1 MTEFNGP
8 AESPIGE
15 SLTVHPLSQGER
27 LIDTFIAPSK
37 TFTDILRDQSWW
49 LPFLLAI
56 VVSYG
61 YMFVVQKQ
69 VGWDTVAQ
77 NTLNQDPKAQERLAN
92 ASPEAKAQAQT
103 FTLAIIKYSFF
114 ASPLLA
120 LLFAAIVS
128 LVLWATINLFFGGH
142 ATFGR
147 VFAVWMYGTL
157 PLLIKSILAVITLF
171 AGLDKE
177 SFNLS
182 NPVGTNIGYFLPI
195 DSAKWLTTL
204 ATSLDM
210 IWIWTMILVG
220 IGLAIVAKVKRGSGL
235 SAVFGWW
242 LLILLARLV
251 YAAVTG

>member
-1 MTEFNGP
+1 MTEFNDP

-15 SLTVHPLSQGER
+15 SLTVHPLSQAER
-27 LIDTFIAPSK
+27 VVDTFIASSK

-49 LPFLLAI
+49 LPFLLGI

-77 NTLNQDPKAQERLAN
+77 NTLNQDPKASERLAN

-103 FTLAIIKYSFF
+103 FTLAIIKYTFF

-210 IWIWTMILVG
+210 IWIWTLILAG

-242 LLILLARLV
+242 LLILLARLG
-251 YAAVTG
+251 YAAIAG

>member
-1 MTEFNGP
+1 MTEFEAP
-8 AESPIGE
+8 LPIGE
-15 SLTVHPLSQGER
+15 TFAVPPLGQGQR
-27 LIDTFIAPSK
+27 VIDTFIAPSK

-49 LPFLLAI
+49 LPFLLGI

-69 VGWDTVAQ
+69 VGWDTVAE
-77 NTLNQDPKAQERLAN
+77 NTLKQDAKASERLAN
-92 ASPEAKAQAQT
+92 ATPEAKAQAHT

-120 LLFAAIVS
+120 LLFAAIFS

-210 IWIWTMILVG
+210 IWIWTLILAG

-242 LLILLARLV
+242 LLILLARLG
-251 YAAVTG
+251 YAAIAG

>member
-1 MTEFNGP
+1 MTEFKGP

-15 SLTVHPLSQGER
+15 SLTVHPLGQGER
-27 LIDTFIAPSK
+27 IIDTFIAPSK

-77 NTLNQDPKAQERLAN
+77 NTLNQDPKASERLAN
-92 ASPEAKAQAQT
+92 ASPEAKAQALT
-103 FTLAIIKYSFF
+103 FTLAIIKYTFF

-120 LLFAAIVS
+120 LVFAAIVS

-157 PLLIKSILAVITLF
+157 PVLIKSILAIITLF
-171 AGLDKE
+171 AGLDKDA
-177 SFNLS
+177 FNLS
-182 NPVGTNIGYFLPI
+182 NPVGTNIGYFLPV

-204 ATSLDM
+204 ATSVDM

-235 SAVFGWW
+235 IAVFGWW
-242 LLILLARLV
+242 LFILLVRV
-251 YAAVTG
+251 GYAAIAG

>member
-1 MTEFNGP
+1 
-8 AESPIGE
+8 
-15 SLTVHPLSQGER
+15 LTVHPPSQGER
-27 LIDTFIAPSK
+27 LVDTFIAPSK

-49 LPFLLAI
+49 LPFLLGI
-56 VVSYG
+56 FVSYG
-61 YMFVVQKQ
+61 YLFAVQKQ

-77 NTLNQDPKAQERLAN
+77 NTLNQDPKASERLAN
-92 ASPEAKAQAQT
+92 ASPEAKAQALT
-103 FTLAIIKYSFF
+103 FTLAIIKYTFF
-114 ASPLLA
+114 AAPLLA

-171 AGLDKE
+171 AGLDKDA
-177 SFNLS
+177 FNLS
-182 NPVGTNIGYFLPI
+182 NPVGTNIGYFLAT

-204 ATSLDM
+204 STSIDM

-235 SAVFGWW
+235 IAVFGWW
-242 LLILLARLV
+242 LLILLARIG
-251 YAAVTG
+251 YAAITG